1 MDSTSQQTVV
11 GLDLTNFIR
20 GIARNSEIAH
30 NAPKSATNVNGFLRV
45 PQEGDATLLK
55 FGGEGETED
64 ESVVVSDS
72 EEVGEARGRAPTVIE
87 FDTESFIEN
96 VRELPCLWN
105 TSLASYKDRNNKL
118 NAWKQL
124 SSLFNRDSEYI
135 N

>member
-20 GIARNSEIAH
+20 GIARNSEITH
-30 NAPKSATNVNGFLRV
+30 NAPTSATNENGFLRE
-45 PQEGDATLLK
+45 PQEGNATLLK

-87 FDTESFIEN
+87 FDTEIFIEN
-96 VRELPCLWN
+96 VTMLMEH
-105 TSLASYKDRNNKL
+105 
-118 NAWKQL
+118 
-124 SSLFNRDSEYI
+124 LFGIIQRQEHEVKCMETALFFV
-135 N
+135 